1 MKPLEEC
8 WGVHH
13 LGQANGGGSVSDTSK
28 WEGRKVELLAVSQ
41 ETYNPLLTKN
51 CKIHIYFVSMI

>member
-13 LGQANGGGSVSDTSK
+13 LGQATGGGLVSDTSK
-28 WEGRKVELLAVSQ
+28 WEGKKGELWAVSQ
-41 ETYNPLLTKN
+41 ETYNALLTKS
-51 CKIHIYFVSMI
+51 CKIHIYFVSMR